1 MMVTNKKRINI
12 IKYHYSGVH
21 ITQLAQLN
29 GLISPYI
36 KVGKVYII
44 RIFNA
49 ITQKFE
55 PPEYGART
63 LQTTDR
69 QTDGRQQIANV
80 NVSSR
85 SLKTSMRILTWV
97 TFWRGSEE
105 YPNSLE
111 FSAYRCLGNVSDL
124 CERLST

>member
-1 MMVTNKKRINI
+1 LNFGFTMMVTNKKRINI

-55 PPEYGART
+55 PPEY
-63 LQTTDR
+63 DR
-69 QTDGRQQIANV
+69 QTDGRATAN
-80 NVSSR
+80 SERESEF
-85 SLKTSMRILTWV
+85 
-97 TFWRGSEE
+97 TFAK
-105 YPNSLE
+105 N
-111 FSAYRCLGNVSDL
+111 
-124 CERLST
+124 